1 MSTESEETGAT
12 GTETSREM
20 GEQPLAA
27 LMRERGLTN
36 HDLVAASARPITHKL
51 VMRAVRG
58 RRLTVHSKALV
69 LDAFNR
75 AVGGSFHMGDLF
87 NY

>member
-1 MSTESEETGAT
+1 MSTESEETGAA
-12 GTETSREM
+12 GAPREM

-27 LMRERGLTN
+27 LMRERGLAN

-58 RRLTVHSKALV
+58 RRLTLHSKELV
-69 LDAFNR
+69 LAAFNR
-75 AVGGSFHMGDLF
+75 AAGGSFRMGDLF
-87 NY
+87 DY